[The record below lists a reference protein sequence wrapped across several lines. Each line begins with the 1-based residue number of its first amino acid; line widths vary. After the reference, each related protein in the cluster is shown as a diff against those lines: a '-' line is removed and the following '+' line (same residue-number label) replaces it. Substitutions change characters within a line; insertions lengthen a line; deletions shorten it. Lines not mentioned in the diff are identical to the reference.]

1 MSEKVE
7 QIVQGGMSTDSEEL
21 ESDPG
26 MIFLFDDNADIH
38 NCLLLAS
45 VRTVAGA
52 QGDHP
57 VHLASPQPDKKKR
70 FLDHM

>member
-1 MSEKVE
+1 ME

-26 MIFLFDDNADIH
+26 MILLFDDDADIH

-52 QGDHP
+52 WGDRP
-57 VHLASPQPDKKKR
+57 VHLASPQLGKKKR